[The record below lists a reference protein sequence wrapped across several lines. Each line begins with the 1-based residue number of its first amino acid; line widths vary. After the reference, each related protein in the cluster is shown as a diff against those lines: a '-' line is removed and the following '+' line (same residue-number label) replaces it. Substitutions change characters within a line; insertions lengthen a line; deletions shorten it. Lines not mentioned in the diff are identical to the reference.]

1 MTNLQIKSLLKNL
14 KIVGSAFLTEDQIDL
29 LETLCN
35 FYLEWGVEVCMELST
50 ELLSKELPLLNDTVE
65 NIATSINEKYEEV
78 KGRYDHDIIWIEE
91 SEDGTAC
98 LIIHPTEL
106 KKWLNIAS
114 KTFTKEAEQAQ
125 AEFMA
130 EETER
135 FTRFSRELSSW
146 SDWRSSDYVQGW
158 MTDFVELGFIKIIY
172 NDDKS
177 CFKLEITQAGIDA
190 LKQETQ
196 AEEVPALTA
205 DQLETLTSISKNHH
219 YCCTWRNPANIV
231 TWMDDLANLGL
242 IKFICDIVGGNFRFK
257 LEITQAGID
266 ILKQETI
273 TDSSDIDFKSEFSCN
288 DPAFNFNE
296 YLVQTAENY
305 DRPLTKKALENI
317 FAEITKHHQSEF
329 GDYDRI
335 EYALCTE
342 SNEYPAGINVDN
354 RYGEFY
360 VLDFADTDVVLH
372 LVK

>member
-1 MTNLQIKSLLKNL
+1 MTNLQMKSLLKNL

-29 LETLCN
+29 LETLCD
-35 FYLEWGVEVCMELST
+35 YSLAWDVDEVST
-50 ELLSKELPLLNDTVE
+50 EQLSKELPLLNDTVE
-65 NIATSINEKYEEV
+65 NIAISINEKYEEV
-78 KGRYDHDIIWIEE
+78 KEKYSSDIIWIEE
-91 SEDGTAC
+91 CEGETFLS
-98 LIIHPTEL
+98 IHPTVLEG
-106 KKWLNIAS
+106 WLNIAS

-135 FTRFSRELSSW
+135 LTRFSRELSSW

-158 MTDFVELGFIKIIY
+158 MTDCIELGFIKIIY

-177 CFKLEITQAGIDA
+177 CFKLEITQAGID
-190 LKQETQ
+190 
-196 AEEVPALTA
+196 
-205 DQLETLTSISKNHH
+205 
-219 YCCTWRNPANIV
+219 
-231 TWMDDLANLGL
+231 
-242 IKFICDIVGGNFRFK
+242 
-257 LEITQAGID
+257 

-273 TDSSDIDFKSEFSCN
+273 TDRSDIEGKSEFSCN
-288 DPAFNFNE
+288 DPAFDFKF
-296 YLVQTAENY
+296 YLLETAENY
-305 DRPLTKKALENI
+305 DRPLTKKAVKNI
-317 FAEITKHHQSEF
+317 FAEIAKHHESEF

-342 SNEYPAGINVDN
+342 SNEYPAGINIDN